1 MAVKPLVLVI
11 VTFGFNI
18 IGANKVAISQLFN
31 WFVLKESSTFKIA
44 DTDKLVLLK
53 SKVVAVVVAL
63 VVGVGAQTCK
73 EFNNEIEPNVS
84 KYDFDE

>member
-11 VTFGFNI
+11 VKFGSDI
-18 IGANKVAISQLFN
+18 IGANKVATSQLFN
-31 WFVLKESSTFKIA
+31 WFVLKESSKFNIT
-44 DTDKLVLLK
+44 DTDRSVLV
-53 SKVVAVVVAL
+53 VVAVVV
-63 VVGVGAQTCK
+63 GVGAPTCK